1 MQQEKRWA
9 VAELRSID
17 CAVGEKSVHASLFPG
32 CKFRVARLLSTAL
45 AVKRRRHRF
54 PIDRSKFSLFKPL
67 PLDAAIQRRDS
78 RAAPRAREGRLNIS
92 AKPAAVEIHGN
103 FVDGREI
110 EAGSGMLDVRNPA
123 TGDVIARIPNST
135 AEDIDRAMKSARA
148 AFEGRAWGGMDIRA
162 RARLVNRLADAFEAN
177 LDQLYRL
184 ETLNNGRPV
193 NETRAQ
199 LSRLPDFL
207 RYFAG
212 LALARRDAVIPVE
225 GSYLNYTLRTPI
237 GIVANCTPFNHPLM
251 IMCKSLAAVLATGCV
266 TVVKPSEYTPLT
278 TLKLAQIF
286 TEAGLPPG
294 VFNVV
299 LGLGQSAGRMLAEHR
314 DINKLVLTGGT
325 EAGRIAGAAAAK
337 VFAHQTME
345 LGGKTPVMVF
355 GDYDVD
361 QAVNYAAF
369 GAFIGAGQ
377 TCVCASRHIVQATI
391 YDEFVEKLR
400 AKTLS
405 IRIGD
410 PFDPATQLGPVISAR
425 QRDRVLQYSGFG
437 REDGARLVTGG
448 VAAKVSGHDN
458 GYFVEPTV
466 FADVKSDMRIFQEE
480 VFGPFTSVTP
490 FKDEADAL
498 RLANDSP
505 FGLAAAIRTR
515 DIGRAHRV
523 ASAVKAGIV
532 WINDHHRLD
541 PASPWGGV
549 DDSGLGRE
557 FGTESFD
564 DHFNT
569 KSVMV
574 ATGDQPFDWYRDTA
588 AKRRLN

>member
-92 AKPAAVEIHGN
+92 AKPAATDVEIHGN

-110 EAGSGMLDVRNPA
+110 EAGFEMLDVRNPA

-135 AEDIDRAMKSARA
+135 AADVDHAMKSARA

-177 LDQLYRL
+177 LEPLYRL
-184 ETLNNGRPV
+184 ETLNNGRPL

-199 LSRLPDFL
+199 LSRLPDFF

-237 GIVANCTPFNHPLM
+237 GVVANCTPFNHPLM
-251 IMCKSLAAVLATGCV
+251 ILCKSLAAVLASGCV

-286 TEAGLPPG
+286 SEAGLPPG

-299 LGLGQSAGRMLAEHR
+299 LGLGQTTGRMLAEHR

-369 GAFIGAGQ
+369 GAFVGAGQ
-377 TCVCASRHIVQATI
+377 TCICASRHIVHERV
-391 YDEFVEKLR
+391 YDEFVEKLAKK
-400 AKTLS
+400 AKT

-410 PFDPATQLGPVISAR
+410 PSDPSVQLGPVISAKQR
-425 QRDRVLQYSGFG
+425 QRVLNYVEIGVK
-437 REDGARLVTGG
+437 EGARLVSGG
-448 VAAKVSGHDN
+448 RIPADPALARGF
-458 GYFVEPTV
+458 FVEPTV
-466 FADVKSDMRIFQEE
+466 FADVTPSMRIYQRSEE
-480 VFGPFTSVTP
+480 HTS
-490 FKDEADAL
+490 EL
-498 RLANDSP
+498 QS
-505 FGLAAAIRTR
+505 
-515 DIGRAHRV
+515 
-523 ASAVKAGIV
+523 
-532 WINDHHRLD
+532 
-541 PASPWGGV
+541 
-549 DDSGLGRE
+549 
-557 FGTESFD
+557 
-564 DHFNT
+564 
-569 KSVMV
+569 
-574 ATGDQPFDWYRDTA
+574 
-588 AKRRLN
+588 

>member
-1 MQQEKRWA
+1 MN
-9 VAELRSID
+9 S
-17 CAVGEKSVHASLFPG
+17 P
-32 CKFRVARLLSTAL
+32 AR
-45 AVKRRRHRF
+45 
-54 PIDRSKFSLFKPL
+54 
-67 PLDAAIQRRDS
+67 
-78 RAAPRAREGRLNIS
+78 
-92 AKPAAVEIHGN
+92 PADVEVEIHGN
-103 FVDGREI
+103 FVGGREI
-110 EAGSGMLDVRNPA
+110 EAGHGVLLDVRNPA
-123 TGDVIARIPNST
+123 TGEVIAKIPNST
-135 AEDIDRAMKSARA
+135 AGDIDRAMKSARA
-148 AFEGRAWGGMDIRA
+148 AFEGREWSGMDVRA

-199 LSRLPDFL
+199 LSRLPDFF

-251 IMCKSLAAVLATGCV
+251 ILCKSLAAVLASGCV

-278 TLKLAQIF
+278 TLRLAKIF

-299 LGLGQSAGRMLAEHR
+299 NGLGAGAGKMLAEHG

-325 EAGRIAGAAAAK
+325 EAGRIAGSAAAK
-337 VFAHQTME
+337 VFAHQTLE

-355 GDYDVD
+355 SDFDVD
-361 QAVNYAAF
+361 RAVNYAAF

-377 TCVCASRHIVQATI
+377 TCVCASRHLVQASI
-391 YDEFVEKLR
+391 YDEFVEKLK
-400 AKTLS
+400 AKTET
-405 IRIGD
+405 IRIGN
-410 PFDPATQLGPVISAR
+410 PFDPSTQLGPVISAR
-425 QRDRVLQYSGFG
+425 QRDRVLGYCRFG

-448 VAAKVSGHDN
+448 DATRIAGHES
-458 GYFVEPTV
+458 GYFVQPTV
-466 FADVKSDMRIFQEE
+466 FADVTSTMRIFQEE

-490 FKDEADAL
+490 FTDEADAL

-505 FGLAAAIRTR
+505 FGLAAAIRTG
-515 DIGRAHRV
+515 DVARAHRL
-523 ASAVKAGIV
+523 AARVKAGIV

-549 DDSGLGRE
+549 GDSGVGRE
-557 FGTESFD
+557 FGSESFD
-564 DHFNT
+564 DHFNV

-588 AKRRLN
+588 AQRRLN

>member
-1 MQQEKRWA
+1 
-9 VAELRSID
+9 LN
-17 CAVGEKSVHASLFPG
+17 F
-32 CKFRVARLLSTAL
+32 STTA
-45 AVKRRRHRF
+45 
-54 PIDRSKFSLFKPL
+54 IGSK
-67 PLDAAIQRRDS
+67 
-78 RAAPRAREGRLNIS
+78 
-92 AKPAAVEIHGN
+92 VETHGN

-110 EAGSGMLDVRNPA
+110 EAGSGEMLDVHNPA
-123 TGDVIARIPNST
+123 TGEIIARIPNST
-135 AEDIDRAMKSARA
+135 AADIGRAMKSARA
-148 AFEGRAWGGMDIRA
+148 AFEGKEWGGMDIRA
-162 RARLVNRLADAFEAN
+162 RARLVNRLADAFENN
-177 LDQLYRL
+177 LEQLYRL

-199 LSRLPDFL
+199 LSRLPDFF

-212 LALARRDAVIPVE
+212 LALSRRDSVIPVE
-225 GSYLNYTLRTPI
+225 GAYLNYTLRTPI

-251 IMCKSLAAVLATGCV
+251 ILCKSLAAVLASGCV

-278 TLKLAQIF
+278 TLKLAHIF

-294 VFNVV
+294 VFNIV
-299 LGLGQSAGRMLAEHR
+299 LGLGHSAGKMLAEHP

-325 EAGRIAGAAAAK
+325 EAGRVAGGSAAR
-337 VFAHQTME
+337 VFAHQTLE

-355 GDYDVD
+355 EDYDVD

-377 TCVCASRHIVQATI
+377 TCVCASRHLVQASV
-391 YDEFVEKLR
+391 YDEFVAKLK
-400 AKTLS
+400 AKTAS
-405 IRIGD
+405 IRIGN
-410 PFDPATQLGPVISAR
+410 PFDPSTQLGPVISAR
-425 QRDRVLQYSGFG
+425 QRDRVLTYSQYAQ
-437 REDGARLVTGG
+437 EDGARLVTGG
-448 VAAKVSGHDN
+448 AAAKVPGHEN
-458 GYFVEPTV
+458 GYFLEPTV
-466 FADVKSDMRIFQEE
+466 FADVKPDMRIFQQE

-515 DIGRAHRV
+515 DIGRAHRL
-523 ASAVKAGIV
+523 AAGVKAGIV

-549 DDSGLGRE
+549 DDSGIGRE
-557 FGTESFD
+557 FGTESFN

-574 ATGDQPFDWYRDTA
+574 ATHDQPFDWYRDTA
-588 AKRRLN
+588 AQRRLN